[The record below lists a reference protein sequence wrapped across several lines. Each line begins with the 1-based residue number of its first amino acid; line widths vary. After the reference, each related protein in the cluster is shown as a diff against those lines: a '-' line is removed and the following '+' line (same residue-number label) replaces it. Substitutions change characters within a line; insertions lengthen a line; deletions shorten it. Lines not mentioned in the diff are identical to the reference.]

1 MPPSFTKHLDL
12 VTYSSLVNSFLSLI
26 SFMEKTSLV
35 WILRILMDVFMEILE
50 TPFCNIYLAVRVST
64 IWQSLRPA
72 WRPSYTN
79 RPRKSA
85 RMSRP
90 PFSSV
95 GKSPLSL
102 WLSFDFCCC
111 LLAGQHHDVS
121 CWPWPRRTIEIGSS
135 YSAWPWST
143 GRS

>member
-1 MPPSFTKHLDL
+1 MRPSFTRHLDL
-12 VTYSSLVNSFLSLI
+12 VTYSSLVYSFLSLI

-35 WILRILMDVFMEILE
+35 LFLGILMEILE
-50 TPFCNIYLAVRVST
+50 TPFCNIYLAVRAPT
-64 IWQSLRPA
+64 RWRSLRPA
-72 WRPSYTN
+72 WRPSDAN
-79 RPRKSA
+79 RPSKSA

-102 WLSFDFCCC
+102 WLSFDFRCC

-121 CWPWPRRTIEIGSS
+121 S
-135 YSAWPWST
+135 YTLVDRVTA
-143 GRS
+143 